1 VACPWQVLA
10 TSRQDYSEAAAA
22 IGVEFFADV
31 DDFCEEHPDVVVLAT
46 SILSLEAVV
55 RSLPVQRLRRNTL
68 FVDVL
73 SVKEFPKR
81 LLLSLLPAEVWCIFP
96 SADTVC
102 FTTVAF
108 QHKCRTRADYPC
120 ALPVWYCILAR
131 SLNSGYRCMADRDTS
146 CSRAA
151 VVNQSVLM
159 LQVDI
164 LCTHPM
170 FGPDSGRGSWANLN
184 LMYERVRIGHG
195 EGRRRRADLFLQVRV
210 VLLPRRED

>member
-81 LLLSLLPAEVWCIFP
+81 LLLSLLPAEV
-96 SADTVC
+96 
-102 FTTVAF
+102 
-108 QHKCRTRADYPC
+108 
-120 ALPVWYCILAR
+120 CILSTPSHLSSIR
-131 SLNSGYRCMADRDTS
+131 SV
-146 CSRAA
+146 CS
-151 VVNQSVLM
+151 
-159 LQVDI
+159 
-164 LCTHPM
+164 
-170 FGPDSGRGSWANLN
+170 
-184 LMYERVRIGHG
+184 
-195 EGRRRRADLFLQVRV
+195 
-210 VLLPRRED
+210 PRHAWH